1 VAASTAETELY
12 QLSNTVSSASRELEF
27 AKYQQYIPESE
38 PGVLLEDNMS
48 AIHMANKG
56 KSVSHRTRHI
66 KVKYFFV
73 KEFLD
78 NGDFTLIHCPTKEM
92 IADILTKPL
101 QGELFREL
109 RDFILG
115 YTALSY

>member
-1 VAASTAETELY
+1 
-12 QLSNTVSSASRELEF
+12 
-27 AKYQQYIPESE
+27 
-38 PGVLLEDNMS
+38 MS
-48 AIHMANKG
+48 ATHMANKG

-78 NGDFTLIHCPTKEM
+78 NGDFILVHCPTKQM

-101 QGELFREL
+101 QGEALYSL
-109 RDFILG
+109 RDLILG
-115 YTALSY
+115 YSAISY